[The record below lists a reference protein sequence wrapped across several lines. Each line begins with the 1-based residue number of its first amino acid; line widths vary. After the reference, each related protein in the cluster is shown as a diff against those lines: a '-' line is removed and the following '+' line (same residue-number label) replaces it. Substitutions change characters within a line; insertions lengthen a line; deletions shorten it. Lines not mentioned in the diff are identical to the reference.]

1 MADESIVKFPDMLR
15 IKGVMAK
22 GYGIICKFPMTDPEL
37 GIYAKAIYALLCSY
51 SGNGTA
57 ACPSRKKIMELIPL
71 GRKAYDSG
79 IKQLQEQGYV
89 SIKKNNTQANG
100 QFSHNIYTLE
110 SNPKKFADSKY
121 SSSGGTLSST
131 FSFSGIKRAGYG
143 MIPRSVMIDP
153 RLTPTA
159 KVIYAYLASFSGA
172 GKVAFP
178 EVKNIQY
185 HLGIGRTAYFSHMK
199 KLTETNYIT
208 AVQRHENGKLGVND
222 YWLNDNPDESS
233 VAPLEQ
239 RRKTKR
245 VVVTGAERQTSQS
258 AAKEHSVQS
267 AGKEH
272 TAEELTVE
280 VHPGTEHTAKEHT
293 ATETLAREHTV
304 GEITA
309 QETTIKNSS
318 LINSSLSISHSI
330 NKVSTHW
337 TDGLSWG
344 EIVDYIECKL
354 EPDETCS
361 AMNIALSR
369 DDYDFIV
376 SVIADFICSTRKKLR
391 VRGVEHDRGEV
402 IEQLLALDLDD
413 YAYIIDKIKSVEGS
427 IKNVRSYCLVCLY
440 SAKED
445 HNIELSRQI
454 TQDFKHG

>member
-337 TDGLSWG
+337 TDGMSWG

-376 SVIADFICSTRKKLR
+376 SVIADFVCSTRKKLR

>member
-178 EVKNIQY
+178 EAKNIQY

-280 VHPGTEHTAKEHT
+280 VHPGTEHTGKEHT

-337 TDGLSWG
+337 TDGMSWG

-376 SVIADFICSTRKKLR
+376 SVIADFVCSTRKKLR

-413 YAYIIDKIKSVEGS
+413 YAYIIDKIKSVEGT

>member
-178 EVKNIQY
+178 EAKNIQY

-280 VHPGTEHTAKEHT
+280 VHPGTEHTGKEHT

-337 TDGLSWG
+337 TDGMSWG

-376 SVIADFICSTRKKLR
+376 SVIADFVCSTRKKLR

>member
-178 EVKNIQY
+178 EAKNIQY

-337 TDGLSWG
+337 TDGMSWG

-376 SVIADFICSTRKKLR
+376 SVIADFVCSTRKKLR

>member
-178 EVKNIQY
+178 EAKNIQY

-245 VVVTGAERQTSQS
+245 VVVTGAEGQTSQS

-337 TDGLSWG
+337 TDGMNWG

-376 SVIADFICSTRKKLR
+376 SVIADFVCSTRKKLR

>member
-178 EVKNIQY
+178 EAKNIQY

-267 AGKEH
+267 AGKEY
-272 TAEELTVE
+272 TAVERTVE
-280 VHPGTEHTAKEHT
+280 VHPGTEHTGKEHT

-337 TDGLSWG
+337 TDGMSWG

-376 SVIADFICSTRKKLR
+376 SVIADFVCSTRKKLR

>member
-121 SSSGGTLSST
+121 SSNGGTLSST

-245 VVVTGAERQTSQS
+245 VVVTGAEGQVSQS

-272 TAEELTVE
+272 TAK
-280 VHPGTEHTAKEHT
+280 VHPAAEHTDKEPS
-293 ATETLAREHTV
+293 ARETPVREHTV

-309 QETTIKNSS
+309 QETIIKNSS

-337 TDGLSWG
+337 TDGMSWG
-344 EIVDYIECKL
+344 EIIDYIECKL
-354 EPDETCS
+354 DPDETC
-361 AMNIALSR
+361 AVMNIPLSR
-369 DDYDFIV
+369 ENYDFIAQ
-376 SVIADFICSTRKKLR
+376 VIADFLCSDRKKLR
-391 VRGVEHDRGEV
+391 IRGVEHDRGDV
-402 IEQLLALDLDD
+402 IDKLLALDLYD
-413 YAYIIDKIKSVEGS
+413 YAYIIDKIKSVEGT

>member
-239 RRKTKR
+239 RRRTKR
-245 VVVTGAERQTSQS
+245 VVVTGAEGQASQS

-267 AGKEH
+267 VGKEH
-272 TAEELTVE
+272 TAK
-280 VHPGTEHTAKEHT
+280 VHPAAEHTDKEPS
-293 ATETLAREHTV
+293 ARETPVREHTV
-304 GEITA
+304 GETAA

-318 LINSSLSISHSI
+318 LINSSLNISPSI
-330 NKVSTHW
+330 NKASTHW
-337 TDGLSWG
+337 TDGMSWG
-344 EIVDYIECKL
+344 EII
-354 EPDETCS
+354 S
-361 AMNIALSR
+361 
-369 DDYDFIV
+369 
-376 SVIADFICSTRKKLR
+376 SVNWILMRP
-391 VRGVEHDRGEV
+391 V
-402 IEQLLALDLDD
+402 LL
-413 YAYIIDKIKSVEGS
+413 
-427 IKNVRSYCLVCLY
+427 
-440 SAKED
+440 
-445 HNIELSRQI
+445 
-454 TQDFKHG
+454 